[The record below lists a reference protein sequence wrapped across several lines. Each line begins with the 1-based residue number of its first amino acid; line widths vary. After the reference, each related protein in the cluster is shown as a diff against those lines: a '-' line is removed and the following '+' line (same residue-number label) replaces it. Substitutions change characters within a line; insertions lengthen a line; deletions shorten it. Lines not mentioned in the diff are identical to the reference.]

1 VRIICFWPYLAA
13 QSKANDH
20 RGGALQQLV
29 QVRLGV
35 AAGQGSQPQKKWLS
49 VDHIDYNRL

>member
-1 VRIICFWPYLAA
+1 MRIICFWPYLAA